1 MAKRTKRTKEK
12 RPLELTDDEAM
23 EHLFSKEVRDEAKR
37 VAQNAR
43 KADRNGK
50 SSPHKWSIQGT
61 LPCVKYIIPNPWKAT
76 LCSKH

>member
-1 MAKRTKRTKEK
+1 MPRGKK
-12 RPLELTDDEAM
+12 RPAEEKHPRELTDDEAM

-50 SSPHKWSIQGT
+50 K
-61 LPCVKYIIPNPWKAT
+61 
-76 LCSKH
+76 

>member
-1 MAKRTKRTKEK
+1 MARGKKQPKEK
-12 RPLELTDDEAM
+12 RPVELTDDEAM

-50 SSPHKWSIQGT
+50 SSPHK
-61 LPCVKYIIPNPWKAT
+61 
-76 LCSKH
+76 